1 MVSRKVE
8 GERRDP
14 KFDEIVTHLVAGDP
28 SFGEATRT
36 PLAWNKAAQ
45 VALVVVAAIAWAGLS
60 VLMVV
65 WGWRGALVAVPIV
78 VVAVVIAVRLAGGG
92 GAGAQT
98 GNAVSPAPDDEP

>member
-1 MVSRKVE
+1 MVSRQVE
-8 GERRDP
+8 DERRDP
-14 KFDEIVTHLVAGDP
+14 IFEEIVTHLVAGDP

-45 VALVVVAAIAWAGLS
+45 VALVVAAAIVWAGLS

-78 VVAVVIAVRLAGGG
+78 VVAVVIAVRLTSGGG
-92 GAGAQT
+92 TEAQT
-98 GNAVSPAPDDEP
+98 KNIVTPAPDEEP